1 MVGQWPTIVLM
12 DFEWDL
18 AKSNSCQ
25 ISRNFDF
32 AYVISIFKDPTILI
46 EHDQRWDCGEER
58 YRAIGAIDKRVFVVV
73 FTRRVKAIRI
83 ISARKANNREVKRY
97 EENSAS

>member
-1 MVGQWPTIVLM
+1 M

-32 AYVISIFKDPTILI
+32 TYVIPIFSDPTLLV
-46 EHDQRWDCGEER
+46 EHDQRWEYGEER
-58 YRAIGAIDKRVFVVV
+58 FRALGLIDEKVFVVV
-73 FTRRVKAIRI
+73 FTRRNRAIRI
-83 ISARKANNREVKRY
+83 ISARRANSREVKRY
-97 EENSAS
+97 EKNSTS

>member
-1 MVGQWPTIVLM
+1 M

-32 AYVISIFKDPTILI
+32 AYVVSIFKDPTLLV
-46 EHDQRWDCGEER
+46 EHDQRWDYGEER
-58 YRAIGAIDKRVFVVV
+58 FRALGLIDKKVFAVV
-73 FTRRVKAIRI
+73 FTRRFRAIRI
-83 ISARKANNREVKRY
+83 ISARRANSREVKRY
-97 EENSAS
+97 EKNSSS

>member
-1 MVGQWPTIVLM
+1 M

-32 AYVISIFKDPTILI
+32 AYVVSIFKDPTLLV
-46 EHDQRWDCGEER
+46 EHDQRWDYGEER
-58 YRAIGAIDKRVFVVV
+58 FRALGLIDKKVFAVV
-73 FTRRVKAIRI
+73 FTRRFRAIRI
-83 ISARKANNREVKRY
+83 ISARRANSREVKHY
-97 EENSAS
+97 EKNSSSEC